1 MKSISNYTKA
11 SLFLED
17 ITDPTITVKRE
28 QGFTVQRF
36 DYECSRK
43 RNTFGLP
50 YGPSLMTTLCL
61 TIKSLPDGHLKS
73 LYKRMAEND
82 PAPFSIVFNATFN
95 RDEERGNVL
104 SDYDNALVVMGTVLT
119 INEIYGDTP
128 LTAGDSIDE
137 GASPNELM
145 MTNVE
150 VLLQSIQYIG
160 SSNYRKELY
169 VNY

>member
-1 MKSISNYTKA
+1 MTLH
-11 SLFLED
+11 LFPL
-17 ITDPTITVKRE
+17 
-28 QGFTVQRF
+28 
-36 DYECSRK
+36 
-43 RNTFGLP
+43 
-50 YGPSLMTTLCL
+50 
-61 TIKSLPDGHLKS
+61 
-73 LYKRMAEND
+73 
-82 PAPFSIVFNATFN
+82 FSMRSFNS
-95 RDEERGNVL
+95 DEERGNVL
-104 SDYDNALVVMGTVLT
+104 SDYDNALVVTGTVLT

>member
-1 MKSISNYTKA
+1 
-11 SLFLED
+11 
-17 ITDPTITVKRE
+17 
-28 QGFTVQRF
+28 
-36 DYECSRK
+36 
-43 RNTFGLP
+43 
-50 YGPSLMTTLCL
+50 
-61 TIKSLPDGHLKS
+61 
-73 LYKRMAEND
+73 MAEND

-104 SDYDNALVVMGTVLT
+104 SDYDNALVVTGTVLT

-128 LTAGDSIDE
+128 STAGDSIDE